1 MERVER
7 VEGVFRYNY
16 YKYYQMNKR
25 AANDRYLQ
33 KKQDDKFKE
42 KYKKYYRDYWNLKL
56 WEDYNLESYK
66 KNKINN
72 II

>member
-33 KKQDDKFKE
+33 KKQDDK
-42 KYKKYYRDYWNLKL
+42 YKQYYEDYWNLQL
-56 WEDYNLESYK
+56 WKDANLESYK

-72 II
+72 NINNET